1 MTQPPDDPGFD
12 IERGIAAEILG
23 RPSLHTSPPT
33 SPAGHEPPA
42 TMPDYVEHHE
52 GASEIGRL
60 SAEAIVREYEA
71 AAGDIESIGETLV
84 ERVRQ
89 CEAMSRE
96 AQALHE
102 ELKRQADRFRHEA
115 KRVFQ
120 QIESCSQFT
129 AEVRNTCA
137 DLKEKLATPA
147 MIDRML
153 KPTDRLRR

>member
-33 SPAGHEPPA
+33 SPASHEAQPS

-71 AAGDIESIGETLV
+71 AAGDIETIGATLV
-84 ERVRQ
+84 ERVRE
-89 CEAMSRE
+89 CEAMTRE
-96 AQALHE
+96 AQALYDD
-102 ELKRQADRFRHEA
+102 LKRQADRF
-115 KRVFQ
+115 
-120 QIESCSQFT
+120 
-129 AEVRNTCA
+129 
-137 DLKEKLATPA
+137 
-147 MIDRML
+147 
-153 KPTDRLRR
+153 